1 MLALLRKFANTLF
14 GKLLVGLLM
23 IGMAGFGI
31 SNVITSL
38 GSTTVAWVGSKE
50 ISARDFQRTYN
61 DQLNRIAQQ
70 TGRMPS
76 TQEAL
81 ARGVPT
87 GVLQRL
93 ASDAAMGKFSA
104 DLGLGASETRM
115 SDMVKNDPTFAG
127 TLGAYDAR
135 TFSQVLA
142 RSGFTENEYFAVQ
155 VDAARR
161 QQLAAG
167 LFAGTAAPQTALD
180 ILTHFTDDTRT
191 VDYITLNREGI
202 DSVPQPTED
211 DLAAYLKEHQTEF
224 RTKEARTVDL
234 LVLTPDTLAAK
245 FAPTEDE
252 IAAEYERTKDTRV
265 RVEKRTIRQI
275 ALTTPELEK
284 AFVDGQAAGTPLSD
298 LLAANQVAFEDL
310 GTLAKSE
317 INDSTLADAA
327 FGLAQDGYAVIEG
340 IGSKR
345 AITVSGIQA
354 GGQIT
359 LAEARDEIA
368 KQLAVKSARDSYG
381 DVLDQIEELRA
392 GSKPLTDVSER
403 VGLKLFSLSITE
415 GGPELVGIETLAE
428 GERTRIADAVFN
440 SELGQL
446 DPSVSMGSSR
456 NAWFDL
462 KSVEPARDQTLS
474 EVRDLVAKDWS
485 DMKTDEALKAEVD
498 TVLAALKAGKTFEEA
513 VGLVG
518 QLPQLSGPIKRTGDG
533 TPLFNADVAAAIFA
547 GGPDHYG
554 QAINGDNDQVLF
566 KVSDVAEADTTPAE
580 AARTYLQNGIRDALY
595 ADFTAGVLK
604 DSGLRTNQQL
614 LAQVLSLDTAQ

>member
-1 MLALLRKFANTLF
+1 MLALFRKFANTLF

-23 IGMAGFGI
+23 VGMAGFGI
-31 SNVITSL
+31 SNVLTSL
-38 GSTTVAWVGSKE
+38 GSTTVAWVGGHE

-70 TGRMPS
+70 TGRMP
-76 TQEAL
+76 TAQEAL
-81 ARGVPT
+81 ARGVPA

-93 ASDAAMGKFSA
+93 ASDAAVGQFSA
-104 DLGLGASETRM
+104 DLGVGASETRM

-142 RSGFTENEYFAVQ
+142 RSGYTEKEYFALQ

-161 QQLAAG
+161 QQLASG
-167 LFAGTAAPQTALD
+167 LFAGTSAPQTALE
-180 ILTHFTDDTRT
+180 ILNHFTDDTRT

-211 DLAAYLKEHQTEF
+211 ELAAYLKEHQTEF

-234 LVLTPDTLAAK
+234 LVVTPETLAAK
-245 FAPTEDE
+245 FTPTESD
-252 IAAEYERTKDTRV
+252 ISDEYERTKESRV

-284 AFVDGQAAGTPLSD
+284 AFVDGQAAGTPLST
-298 LLAANQVAFEDL
+298 LLAANTVSFEEL
-310 GTLAKSE
+310 GTLAKSD
-317 INDSTLADAA
+317 INDATLADAA
-327 FGLAQDGYAVIEG
+327 FGLPLDGYAVIEG

-345 AITVSGIQA
+345 AITVSGIDA

-359 LAEARDEIA
+359 LAEAHDEIA
-368 KQLAVKSARDSYG
+368 QQLAVKAARDAYG
-381 DVLDQIEELRA
+381 DILDQVEELRA

-403 VGLKLFSLSITE
+403 VGLKLFSLAITE
-415 GGPELVGIETLAE
+415 GGPELVGVEALAE
-428 GERTRIADAVFN
+428 GERTRVADAIFN
-440 SELGQL
+440 SELGQV
-446 DPSVSMGSSR
+446 DPSVSMGSNR
-456 NAWFDL
+456 NAWYDL
-462 KSVEPARDQTLS
+462 KAIEPARDQTLA
-474 EVRDLVAKDWS
+474 EVRDAVVKAWT

-498 TVLAALKAGKTFEEA
+498 KVLAALKSGSSFDEA

-533 TPLFNADVAAAIFA
+533 TPLFNAAVASAIFS

-554 QAINGDNDQVLF
+554 QAVNGDGDQVLF
-566 KVSDVAEADTTPAE
+566 KVSDVTDADTAPPE
-580 AARTYLQNGIRDALY
+580 AAKTYLQNGIRDALY
-595 ADFTAGVLK
+595 TDFTAGVLQ